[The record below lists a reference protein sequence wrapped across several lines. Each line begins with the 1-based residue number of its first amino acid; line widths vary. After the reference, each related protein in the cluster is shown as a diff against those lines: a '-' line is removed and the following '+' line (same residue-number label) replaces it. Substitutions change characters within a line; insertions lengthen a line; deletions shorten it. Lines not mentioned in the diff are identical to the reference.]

1 MTAPATP
8 VHRRAAASITTA
20 ARAVP
25 PRLLWFRFAGQCL
38 AQPVLKPP
46 CRYTGRL
53 RKLPSTASIALRVQL
68 EVDSRR
74 GCAVDFW
81 HRREEDDMRCAFLLL
96 MTLAVLGAG
105 GCTAFTKDGG
115 FDAVADVSRG
125 RLAADIQWPR
135 TSQERARADARVA
148 ALLGHLVSAEDA
160 VQIAL
165 LNNHMLQGVFE
176 ELGISEA
183 DLVQAGRLP
192 NPRFD
197 LRHAGAAGQYDVE
210 ETLSINVLS
219 LLTMPYAL
227 DIQRR
232 RFAQTQRIAVLHVA
246 QLAKDTREAYYAA
259 VAAGES
265 RDYQLEI
272 RAAAETG
279 ATLAQRMVTV
289 GNWNRLDQAREQSFY
304 IDAVQSLTRAEMAD
318 AAAREKLIVA
328 MGLPGENSGDLRL
341 LLARSLPDLPASIE
355 NLPDIESTLLQNR
368 LDLQLMR
375 MRMDELQRSLKLTR
389 GTRFVNVLDVGAT
402 RVKQGSRDAPYEPG
416 YTITLEVPIFDSGS
430 ARVKKSEAIYAQSV
444 DRFTQAAIEARSQIR
459 LAYAGYRAAFE
470 LAKQQRDE
478 VLPLRKAIAQENLLR
493 YNASQIS
500 IFELLSGA
508 REQAAAFDGYIQ
520 RVRDFWI
527 AKSQLDA
534 ALLGD
539 AAQ

>member
-1 MTAPATP
+1 
-8 VHRRAAASITTA
+8 
-20 ARAVP
+20 
-25 PRLLWFRFAGQCL
+25 
-38 AQPVLKPP
+38 
-46 CRYTGRL
+46 
-53 RKLPSTASIALRVQL
+53 
-68 EVDSRR
+68 
-74 GCAVDFW
+74 
-81 HRREEDDMRCAFLLL
+81 MRCAFLLF
-96 MTLAVLGAG
+96 MTLALLGAG
-105 GCTAFTKDGG
+105 GCTGFSKDGG
-115 FDAVADVSRG
+115 FDAVADAARRRS
-125 RLAADIQWPR
+125 AADIQWPR
-135 TSQERARADARVA
+135 TSQERAMADAQVA
-148 ALLGHLVSAEDA
+148 ALLGHVVSAEDA

-165 LNNHMLQGVFE
+165 LNNRMLQGDFE

-227 DIQRR
+227 DIQRQ
-232 RFAQTQRIAVLHVA
+232 RFAQTQRIAVLRVA

-265 RDYQLEI
+265 RDYQLKI
-272 RAAAETG
+272 RAAAEAG

-289 GNWNRLDQAREQSFY
+289 GNWNRLDQAREQNFY
-304 IDAVQSLTRAEMAD
+304 IDAVQSLTRAELAE
-318 AAAREKLIVA
+318 AAARERLMVA
-328 MGLPGENSGDLRL
+328 MGLPGGNTGEFRL
-341 LLARSLPDLPASIE
+341 QLARSLPDLPASIE

-375 MRMDELQRSLKLTR
+375 TRMDELQHSLKLTR
-389 GTRFVNVLDVGAT
+389 STRFVNVLDVGAT
-402 RVKQGSRDAPYEPG
+402 RVKQGPRDAPYERG
-416 YTITLEVPIFDSGS
+416 YTVTLEVQIFDSGA

-459 LAYAGYRAAFE
+459 LTYANYRAAFE

-508 REQAAAFDGYIQ
+508 REQAAAFDGCIQ